1 MAVKLDFIDRQII
14 ELLQDNGRITNNEL
28 AKRVGLTTTPTLE
41 RVKRLEREG
50 VIKGYTAWIDRESID
65 KGLTVFC
72 SIKLSVHQLGEMTQ
86 FSEHIHNL
94 PEILACYN
102 TTGEYDYLLHVV
114 VKDTREYEQFLRRKL
129 TQVPGVERIYTS
141 IVLSVIKEQSKIM
154 VTENGNFIETET
166 NS

>member
-1 MAVKLDFIDRQII
+1 MIKLDSTDLKIID
-14 ELLQDNGRITNNEL
+14 LLQENGRMTNNEL
-28 AKRVGLTTTPTLE
+28 AKRIGLTTTPTLE

-50 VIKGYTAWIDRESID
+50 VIKGYTAWIDRESIR

-72 SIKLSVHQLGEMTQ
+72 SIKLSVHQLGKMEE
-86 FSEHIHNL
+86 FSKYIAGL

-114 VKDTREYEQFLRRKL
+114 VEDTKEYEHFLRAKL

-141 IVLSVIKEQSKIM
+141 IVLKVIKEQAKIEVSK
-154 VTENGNFIETET
+154 NGNVDQTEKNT
-166 NS
+166 

>member
-1 MAVKLDFIDRQII
+1 MSVKLDSTDRQII

-28 AKRVGLTTTPTLE
+28 AKRIGLTTTPTLE

-50 VIKGYTAWIDRESID
+50 VIKGYTAWIDRKSID

-72 SIKLSVHQLGEMTQ
+72 SIKLSVHQLGEMEE
-86 FSEHIHNL
+86 FSNHIGNL

-114 VKDTREYEQFLRRKL
+114 VRDTKEYEQFLRKKL

-154 VTENGNFIETET
+154 VTENGNVIETEKNT
-166 NS
+166 

>member
-1 MAVKLDFIDRQII
+1 MPIKLDLIDRQII
-14 ELLQDNGRITNNEL
+14 DLLQENGRMPNNEL

-50 VIKGYTAWIDRESID
+50 VIKGYTAWIDKSAID

-72 SIKLSVHQLGEMTQ
+72 NIKLSVHQLGKMEE
-86 FSEHIHNL
+86 FSKHIHEI

-114 VKDTREYEQFLRRKL
+114 VKDTSEYEYFLRTKL
-129 TQVPGVERIYTS
+129 TQVPGIERIYTG
-141 IVLSVIKEQSKIM
+141 IVLSVIKEQSKITVM
-154 VTENGNFIETET
+154 ENGD
-166 NS
+166 SD